1 MRQIEKLKKVVFGKI
16 EINACGRW
24 RENIMKSF
32 LAALL
37 IAVPALAHA
46 YTWDQTINFDPA
58 PQITSKSSYSFTH
71 DLTLPN
77 SGYDNFVV
85 GSDSIDNYS
94 LILGLRNDA
103 IGQIDYV
110 TISQPGLFSSS
121 TLKNWSVRS
130 VTSNETYQ
138 GILSLNDSG
147 KLAITISTIFGNF
160 FLDTSELIATGTQ
173 GSQASVPEPASIAL
187 LAVGLIGIAV
197 MRRTSR
203 A

>member
-1 MRQIEKLKKVVFGKI
+1 
-16 EINACGRW
+16 
-24 RENIMKSF
+24 MKSF

-46 YTWDQTINFDPA
+46 YTWDQTINFDPTT
-58 PQITSKSSYSFTH
+58 QITSKSSYSFTQ

-77 SGYDNFVV
+77 SGYDSFVV
-85 GSDSIDNYS
+85 GSDSIDSYS

-110 TISQPGLFSSS
+110 TINQPGLISNSM
-121 TLKNWSVRS
+121 LVNWSAKS
-130 VTSNETYQ
+130 LTSNDTFE
-138 GILSLNDSG
+138 GILSLNNSG
-147 KLAITISTIFGNF
+147 KLALTISTAFGNF

-173 GSQASVPEPASIAL
+173 GTKASVPEPASIAL